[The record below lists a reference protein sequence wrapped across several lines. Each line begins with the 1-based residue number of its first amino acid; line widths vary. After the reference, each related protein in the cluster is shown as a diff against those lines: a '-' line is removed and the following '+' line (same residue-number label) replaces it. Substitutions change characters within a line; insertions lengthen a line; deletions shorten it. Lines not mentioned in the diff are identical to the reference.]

1 MSNLFFRPPQTP
13 FIIKK
18 ECIIF
23 TSSMVSRTLILAMAK
38 KSSLTNL
45 DVYERYV
52 NVDVDAARYFVAE
65 ETLEAMTDAKVY
77 VHQRILK
84 IYHY

>member
-1 MSNLFFRPPQTP
+1 
-13 FIIKK
+13 
-18 ECIIF
+18 
-23 TSSMVSRTLILAMAK
+23 MVSRTLILAMAK

-52 NVDVDAARYFVAE
+52 NVFNVDVDAARYFVAE
-65 ETLEAMTDAKVY
+65 ETLEVMTDAKVY